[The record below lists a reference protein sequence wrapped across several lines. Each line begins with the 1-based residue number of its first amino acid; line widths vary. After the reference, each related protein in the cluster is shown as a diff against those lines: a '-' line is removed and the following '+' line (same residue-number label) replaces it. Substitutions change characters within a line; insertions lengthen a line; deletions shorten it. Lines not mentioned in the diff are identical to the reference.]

1 MQRSYHSALCSI
13 TLLYS
18 QLDKIHAQKKM
29 IHGGLQP
36 RHIVLTGSSWQLLDM
51 GLSCHINKPFKRTVD
66 SSKPPSPAFCPPEM
80 ARVLLKATSGKT
92 FDVTKLKEYSKA
104 RYDHSDLR
112 SYLSVHPPDKISLCQ
127 FAHCLLTHS
136 VAYDL
141 WSIGCVLYELLFGAP
156 LWRCTL
162 DGSLVETSDLE
173 RLAAWTQDDVD
184 ACVALAQSGS
194 VERLA
199 AIDLLRKLLE
209 PEEAARL
216 AHFSAQR
223 EREMSGVIKHPFLTA
238 DAAAMG
244 SSAAAA
250 DAAAVAAAASK
261 AERKRRKEEEDAANQ
276 IELETRGK
284 RISEL
289 NDQVAELGSRA
300 SELEASLQASS
311 AALQSTQKALAP
323 ARHKLASLEQR
334 HAAMFAEREHV
345 VGMLRAQI
353 EKDVA
358 EADGMF
364 GGAAKERMAL
374 VQTFLDAFETTL
386 PEMGVFDEIKHAS
399 LGVVVV
405 DPAVQVLKAKPSAA
419 DGAAAGRPTL
429 SPAAQPKAAPSGSTA
444 EERHLNELTEQL
456 EAMESKLQALEGK
469 DKSNVDA
476 LAAKERRIAELEARL
491 ADLELQK
498 PGARNGESPAATRE
512 NTVKKSKRAK
522 EKASSLPL
530 KSPKDESKEGK
541 DTGAA
546 ADSQRNSGRASAR
559 GRQEKKLSMAE
570 RMAMFN

>member
-1 MQRSYHSALCSI
+1 MRRC
-13 TLLYS
+13 
-18 QLDKIHAQKKM
+18 
-29 IHGGLQP
+29 
-36 RHIVLTGSSWQLLDM
+36 
-51 GLSCHINKPFKRTVD
+51 
-66 SSKPPSPAFCPPEM
+66 
-80 ARVLLKATSGKT
+80 
-92 FDVTKLKEYSKA
+92 
-104 RYDHSDLR
+104 LR
-112 SYLSVHPPDKISLCQ
+112 
-127 FAHCLLTHS
+127 
-136 VAYDL
+136 
-141 WSIGCVLYELLFGAP
+141 
-156 LWRCTL
+156 
-162 DGSLVETSDLE
+162 
-173 RLAAWTQDDVD
+173 
-184 ACVALAQSGS
+184 
-194 VERLA
+194 
-199 AIDLLRKLLE
+199 
-209 PEEAARL
+209 
-216 AHFSAQR
+216 
-223 EREMSGVIKHPFLTA
+223 
-238 DAAAMG
+238 
-244 SSAAAA
+244 
-250 DAAAVAAAASK
+250 
-261 AERKRRKEEEDAANQ
+261 
-276 IELETRGK
+276 
-284 RISEL
+284 
-289 NDQVAELGSRA
+289 
-300 SELEASLQASS
+300 
-311 AALQSTQKALAP
+311 
-323 ARHKLASLEQR
+323 
-334 HAAMFAEREHV
+334 REHQ

-530 KSPKDESKEGK
+530 KSPKDEAKKAKTRGGRFSTQLWSRLGERKAGEEAFDGGA
-541 DTGAA
+541 DGDVQSMSGFTTVYAVDSVCVTGCAVF
-546 ADSQRNSGRASAR
+546 SCTLFNFELSSFGAR
-559 GRQEKKLSMAE
+559 ESVLECTYAR
-570 RMAMFN
+570 F

>member
-1 MQRSYHSALCSI
+1 M
-13 TLLYS
+13 
-18 QLDKIHAQKKM
+18 
-29 IHGGLQP
+29 
-36 RHIVLTGSSWQLLDM
+36 
-51 GLSCHINKPFKRTVD
+51 
-66 SSKPPSPAFCPPEM
+66 
-80 ARVLLKATSGKT
+80 
-92 FDVTKLKEYSKA
+92 
-104 RYDHSDLR
+104 
-112 SYLSVHPPDKISLCQ
+112 
-127 FAHCLLTHS
+127 
-136 VAYDL
+136 
-141 WSIGCVLYELLFGAP
+141 
-156 LWRCTL
+156 

-223 EREMSGVIKHPFLTA
+223 EREMSGVIRHPFLTA
-238 DAAAMG
+238 DAAGMG
-244 SSAAAA
+244 ASAAAA

-261 AERKRRKEEEDAANQ
+261 AERKRRKEEEEAANQ

-289 NDQVAELGSRA
+289 NDQVVELEGLASRA

-345 VGMLRAQI
+345 VGMLRAQM

-386 PEMGVFDEIKHAS
+386 PEMGVFDEKKHAS

-405 DPAVQVLKAKPSAA
+405 DPAVQVLLPKPSAA
-419 DGAAAGRPTL
+419 DGAAVGRPAL

-476 LAAKERRIAELEARL
+476 LSAKERRIAELEARL
-491 ADLELQK
+491 AALELQK
-498 PGARNGESPAATRE
+498 PGARNEESPAATRE

-530 KSPKDESKEGK
+530 KSPKDESKEGR

-570 RMAMFN
+570 RMAMFNK